1 MREGML
7 VTSFVALLVGLY
19 IIFNSFLI
27 NVNQR
32 WKEIGV
38 LRAVGLERRNV
49 TLMFLGEALLIGA
62 LGSLVGIAGG
72 YYMASAASGLMGSAV
87 ASVYGLVSTPE
98 RAIFSWK
105 FAVTS
110 LVLGVAASLVG
121 AWMPARAAAQLD
133 PSLAL
138 HNIET
143 RRREAV
149 LGWARMFL
157 GVLLIVLGL
166 LMVQWSPPQ
175 VGIMAQ
181 FIYAGLIL
189 AGLTVLLP
197 KFVQWT
203 ARALRPPMNHFGGSE
218 GALAVDAM
226 IQAPR
231 RSSATVG
238 ALMIGL
244 MFVFSTG
251 AFIQSYEGVMDR
263 WMKRMLN
270 ADLIV
275 ASSQLLRSPTYHF
288 SEELGMKIGELPG
301 VKVAEKVR
309 FAVIPYGRDTAALI
323 AYQMKDF
330 MD

>member
-1 MREGML
+1 
-7 VTSFVALLVGLY
+7 AL
-19 IIFNSFLI
+19 I
-27 NVNQR
+27 R
-32 WKEIGV
+32 WSP
-38 LRAVGLERRNV
+38 LR
-49 TLMFLGEALLIGA
+49 
-62 LGSLVGIAGG
+62 VGIKIEFL
-72 YYMASAASGLMGSAV
+72 YAALM
-87 ASVYGLVSTPE
+87 
-98 RAIFSWK
+98 
-105 FAVTS
+105 
-110 LVLGVAASLVG
+110 
-121 AWMPARAAAQLD
+121 
-133 PSLAL
+133 
-138 HNIET
+138 
-143 RRREAV
+143 
-149 LGWARMFL
+149 
-157 GVLLIVLGL
+157 
-166 LMVQWSPPQ
+166 
-175 VGIMAQ
+175 
-181 FIYAGLIL
+181 L

-203 ARALRPPMNHFGGSE
+203 AQAFRPLMNHFGGSE

-288 SEELGMKIGELPG
+288 SEELGAKINQLPD
-301 VKVAEKVR
+301 VKIAENVR
-309 FAVIPYGRDTAALI
+309 YTMIPYGNDSAALM

-330 MD
+330 MDRAGYAVDVGNEKIARQKMPLGEGVLLSRNFSVRFHVGVGDTLRLETPSGPLERPVLGLMG